1 MKIILEIKE
10 KNLIMKKKLK
20 RVKLKSLNKI
30 NLNDL
35 VNNLV
40 MHLSKIKLK
49 LFKKMRSQWVKGK
62 VNKKNNK
69 TIKMDN
75 YQMNLNKRKNI
86 MVINL
91 KINKKIK
98 TWINKKTKMN
108 NKKLTLKNKR
118 KWASNKLINN
128 RFLNLN
134 NQYQLQELKNQKHQ
148 KLGKIILN
156 L

>member
-49 LFKKMRSQWVKGK
+49 LFKKMRSQ
-62 VNKKNNK
+62 
-69 TIKMDN
+69 
-75 YQMNLNKRKNI
+75 
-86 MVINL
+86 
-91 KINKKIK
+91 
-98 TWINKKTKMN
+98 
-108 NKKLTLKNKR
+108 
-118 KWASNKLINN
+118 
-128 RFLNLN
+128 
-134 NQYQLQELKNQKHQ
+134 
-148 KLGKIILN
+148 
-156 L
+156 